1 MCTQR
6 IRHCMHCERL
16 VNGPAYTRH
25 RCHAL
30 CFGYGYGGC
39 GLLMRVQSVRML
51 LDYDL
56 IILATD
62 AYANAFLLC
71 RTTAVQS
78 KLIIGRII
86 TWGRIQ
92 DPHDATV
99 CYFLHLL
106 EALCSPCIVPFHH
119 RRMSMYSVQPSCG
132 QLENVP
138 CIFGYRCVRKV
149 IVRYFRAG

>member
-1 MCTQR
+1 
-6 IRHCMHCERL
+6 MHYERL

-62 AYANAFLLC
+62 AYADAFLLC

-78 KLIIGRII
+78 KLIIGRVVA
-86 TWGRIQ
+86 WGRIQ
-92 DPHDATV
+92 DPHDAAV
-99 CYFLHLL
+99 CYALHLL
-106 EALCSPCIVPFHH
+106 EAFCPLCIVPFHH
-119 RRMSMYSVQPSCG
+119 RRMSMDTVQPSRG
-132 QLENVP
+132 QMENVP
-138 CIFGYRCVRKV
+138 SIFGYVCVRKV
-149 IVRYFRAG
+149 VVCYFRVG